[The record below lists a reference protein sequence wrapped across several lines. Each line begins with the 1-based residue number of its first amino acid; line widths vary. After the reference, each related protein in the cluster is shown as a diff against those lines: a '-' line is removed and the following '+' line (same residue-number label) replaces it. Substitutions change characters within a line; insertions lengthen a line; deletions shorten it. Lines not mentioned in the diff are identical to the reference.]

1 MTTKTKENNMTSLK
15 TDLLAALTIG
25 VIAGLLSPIV
35 AKSNHINISA
45 VILFVVF
52 VVLCVTGIVV
62 ARFAGKY
69 IPVVYKLG
77 KFGETGGLNW
87 LVDLGVVNLLILVTG
102 ISTGLYFTLFKAV
115 SFTVAVTNS
124 YFWNKFWV
132 FKGAA
137 KQDEKTE
144 VGKFITASL
153 VGLAFNVTLA
163 SAIAFIGFRAMPS
176 LTTVTWA
183 NLGVVFG
190 SLGAMLFNFVLYK
203 AWVFKDK

>member
-87 LVDLGVVNLLILVTG
+87 MSILAWLI
-102 ISTGLYFTLFKAV
+102 Y
-115 SFTVAVTNS
+115 
-124 YFWNKFWV
+124 
-132 FKGAA
+132 
-137 KQDEKTE
+137 
-144 VGKFITASL
+144 
-153 VGLAFNVTLA
+153 
-163 SAIAFIGFRAMPS
+163 
-176 LTTVTWA
+176 
-183 NLGVVFG
+183 
-190 SLGAMLFNFVLYK
+190 
-203 AWVFKDK
+203 